1 MKTAI
6 KTILL
11 VTLMFGTLLGYANED
26 TKSTNTVAV
35 KRVKVEYK
43 AVKKGQALT
52 IKNENGL
59 TIYKQF
65 IKASGNFSK
74 TFDLTNLNDG
84 LFTTELEKDFEIEV
98 QKIEVKDGFVTFLKE
113 ENETIFKPVI
123 RTEGDLILISKIAFN
138 NKPLEVTLYFND
150 AIILSEKVAGKEL
163 INRIYKL
170 SEEEKGTYKVV
181 IFTDNRSYEE
191 NFRI

>member
-1 MKTAI
+1 MRTAI

-123 RTEGDLILISKIAFN
+123 RTNGDLILISKITFN
-138 NKPLEVTLYFND
+138 EKPLNVTLYYNNKVI
-150 AIILSEKVAGKEL
+150 ASEDIEGKDVL
-163 INRIYKL
+163 NRIYKL
-170 SEEEKGTYKVV
+170 SNKEKGAYKVV
-181 IFTDNRSYEE
+181 VYSDDRMYTKDFKI
-191 NFRI
+191 